1 MDDRPSPSP
10 SKWLRTLARLGSLT
24 LTLATL
30 ALAGALVI
38 GGRGVLGEWAEAV
51 ELPEPAPR
59 LAVQTAPFVMEEGYE
74 VERRFA
80 GQIQPAQRTTMA
92 FEQGGTLAAL
102 MVDEGDRVAAGDT
115 VATLDKRLLE
125 AERARLVASRSALEA
140 QAELSRRTTERQS
153 VLRDR
158 GHATPQALDDLTLGL
173 AEIEGRIAEVD
184 AGIAAVDVQL
194 DKTVLTA
201 PFTGVV
207 AARYVDDGA
216 AVGSGQRILS
226 LVQTDRPQFRVGLS
240 PSLVGALRTHST
252 RHVTFGAARHRVRL
266 AAVLPE
272 LDPATRTRT
281 VLLDFV
287 DGEIPAFRETGELV
301 LRQFV
306 EERGAWLPVAA
317 LQDGP
322 RGLWQVMTALE
333 TPDGWTVGTEA
344 VEVLFAEADR
354 VFVRGTFT
362 DGARYLT
369 DGPHRIVHGQE
380 VAVLTDGVR

>member
-1 MDDRPSPSP
+1 MDDRQSPSP
-10 SKWLRTLARLGSLT
+10 SKWLRALAKLGSFT
-24 LTLATL
+24 LTLATF
-30 ALAGALVI
+30 ALAAMLVI

-59 LAVQTAPFVMEEGYE
+59 LAVHTAPFVMEDGYE
-74 VERRFA
+74 VTRRFA

-92 FEQGGTLAAL
+92 FEQGGTIATLL
-102 MVDEGDRVAAGDT
+102 VDEGHGVEAGDKI
-115 VATLDKRLLE
+115 AALDRRLLE
-125 AERARLVASRSALEA
+125 AERTRLKASRSALEA

-153 VLRDR
+153 VLKDR
-158 GHATPQALDDLTLGL
+158 GFASPQALDDLTLGL

-201 PFTGVV
+201 PFAGIV
-207 AARYVDDGA
+207 ATRYVDDGA
-216 AVGSGQRILS
+216 AVASGQRIVS

-240 PSLVGALRTHST
+240 PSLVGELST
-252 RHVTFGAARHRVRL
+252 SEPHHVTIGKDRHRVHL

-287 DGEIPAFRETGELV
+287 DGDIPPFRETGELV

-306 EERGAWLPVAA
+306 EEAGAWLPVAA

-322 RGLWQVMTALE
+322 RGLWQVMTAIE
-333 TPDGWTVGTEA
+333 GPDGWTVGTEA
-344 VEVLFAEADR
+344 VEILFAEADR
-354 VFVRGTFT
+354 VYVRGTFQ
-362 DGARYLT
+362 DGGRYLT
-369 DGPHRIVHGQE
+369 DGPHRIVEGQE
-380 VAVLTDGVR
+380 VAILTEGAR